1 MGRAINKLNLKEK
14 PSPAVEIDDDGFNR
28 VVNRK
33 SKGSGPT
40 SQKQNFVGVRIHNP
54 KTNLIYQ
61 SVKTTT
67 KDPKPG
73 ATKTT
78 NEEQDNGI
86 KLKNLFEKLNEIT
99 IPVTGEASGGNDME
113 DILGGTT
120 KDNHDDILDALNDDD
135 EEVDEVYIEKMCS
148 KVFKQWQWTSNG
160 LMCYK
165 GSRIILG
172 QNSDIVNVVV
182 ISFNAQVMH
191 ACVYFKADKNE
202 LFCSFVYAH
211 NRYIQRRDLW
221 TNLVTHKNYIQ
232 NRPWCI
238 LGDFN
243 VSLNA
248 DENSTGLSY
257 IDTGMRDFQECV
269 EAIEVSDV
277 NSTGLRF
284 TWNQKTK
291 GNNGILKKIDRIMA
305 N

>member
-1 MGRAINKLNLKEK
+1 MGRAVNKLNLKEK

-99 IPVTGEASGGNDME
+99 IPITGEASGGNDME

-120 KDNHDDILDALNDDD
+120 KDNHDDVLDALNDDD
-135 EEVDEVYIEKMCS
+135 EEVDEVYIEVNNRLIKQTKGASTPSDRKMCS

-172 QNSDIVNVVV
+172 RNPNIVNVVV
-182 ISFNAQVMH
+182 ISFDAQVMH
-191 ACVYFKADKNE
+191 ACVYFKDDKKE

-257 IDTGMRDFQECV
+257 IVTGMKGFSRIV
-269 EAIEVSDV
+269 EAY
-277 NSTGLRF
+277 
-284 TWNQKTK
+284 
-291 GNNGILKKIDRIMA
+291 
-305 N
+305 